1 MARVRSTARVDR
13 EGDETE
19 ATDIVPISEAMKRS
33 RLVTP
38 EDTPAAEDIPAVEA
52 ERAAV
57 EETDSE
63 DDYSSAVPSKPSHL
77 DFGKSTISEA
87 DFPKMVKLGYLSE
100 AKKELIRF
108 GGEETIP
115 KPGKNEV
122 VVFKSLFKAGLR
134 FPLNKMI
141 AGVLKKY
148 GIYLH
153 QLTPN
158 TIVRLSVYIWALRSQ
173 GVEPFAEGFC
183 RVHELHYQ
191 TKARGD
197 GDIAEV
203 PDLSASRDN
212 SDLAEDDPCDPT
224 TTSKPEAPMQS
235 LNQLPVVTDLADAR
249 SA

>member
-1 MARVRSTARVDR
+1 VILLRHKCKSFGENKKVNTKKFQVNHNQMARVRSTSWVDR

-19 ATDIVPISEAMKRS
+19 ATENVPISEAMKRS
-33 RLVTP
+33 GLVTP
-38 EDTPAAEDIPAVEA
+38 EDIPAAEA
-52 ERAAV
+52 EQAAV
-57 EETDSE
+57 EETDSK

-158 TIVRLSVYIWALRSQ
+158 AIVRLSVYIWALRSQ
-173 GVEPFAEGFC
+173 RVEPFSEGFC
-183 RVHELHYQ
+183 RVHKLHYQ
-191 TKARGD
+191 TKARGMVCMK
-197 GDIAEV
+197 I
-203 PDLSASRDN
+203 
-212 SDLAEDDPCDPT
+212 LAAT
-224 TTSKPEAPMQS
+224 TLLTAKLQS
-235 LNQLPVVTDLADAR
+235 SQ
-249 SA
+249 